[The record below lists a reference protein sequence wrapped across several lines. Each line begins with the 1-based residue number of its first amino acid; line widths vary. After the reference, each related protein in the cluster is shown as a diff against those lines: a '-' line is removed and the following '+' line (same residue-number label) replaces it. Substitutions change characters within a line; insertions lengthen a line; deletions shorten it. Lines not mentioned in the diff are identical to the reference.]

1 MTKSVRAVAFEG
13 GIRLRLF
20 DNIRARR
27 QQNKARDKPV
37 EDKQPEKLDYGVMSS
52 ARRTRADYTLTTSE
66 AIYAAVSRISNTIAA
81 LPIHLYKGQELQKDH
96 DLEKLIAYA
105 PNPCMTPFIFR
116 QTMEAARNTEG
127 SAYAL
132 LVPDMNGRTVRLDV
146 LDSTRVTPMRDIET
160 REIWYSMLFDDGRTA
175 TVHNSSVIVLR
186 HMSANGEKG
195 IRPVDVLRGTL
206 NYDKDIKEFSTRQ
219 LEGVNSGVV
228 LNIPGTG
235 LNEPRKKQIIKQ
247 FLDAYRDSGGRL
259 VVLEGGVT
267 ATTLT
272 QSPVD
277 AKVLDVERI
286 TRNRVATVY
295 NIPPHMLGDYSD
307 TSYATA
313 EQSMLEYLQMTIS
326 PIVVQWENELNR
338 KLLTWEMQQQGYA
351 FRFTLADLW
360 RADVK
365 TMGEVRQ
372 MGIRSGWLKPN
383 EVRIEEGRPAD
394 PDGDTLMISRDMVP
408 LSVAKQATAETL
420 KTVTT
425 QERR

>member
-1 MTKSVRAVAFEG
+1 MRIFDK
-13 GIRLRLF
+13 IRPQ
-20 DNIRARR
+20 RR
-27 QQNKARDKPV
+27 QNKARDKP
-37 EDKQPEKLDYGVMSS
+37 ENPDYGVMNS
-52 ARRTRADYTLTTSE
+52 ARRTRADYVLTGSE

-81 LPIHLYKGQELQKDH
+81 LPIHLYKGQELQKNH
-96 DLEKLIAYA
+96 DLERLIAYA
-105 PNPCMTPFIFR
+105 PNPCMTPFVFR
-116 QTMEAARNTEG
+116 QSMEASRNTEG
-127 SAYAL
+127 TAYAL
-132 LVPDMNGRTVRLDV
+132 MVPDETGRTVRLDV
-146 LDSTRVTPMRDIET
+146 LDAARVAPMRDVET
-160 REIWYSMLFDDGRTA
+160 LEMWYQLLLENGKPL
-175 TVHNSSVIVLR
+175 TVHNSSIIVLR
-186 HMSANGEKG
+186 HMSANGERG
-195 IRPVDVLRGTL
+195 IKPVDVLKGTL
-206 NYDKDIKEFSTRQ
+206 DYDRDIKEFSARQ

-235 LNEPRKKQIIKQ
+235 LNEQRKKTIIKQ

-338 KLLTWEMQQQGYA
+338 KLLTWDMLREGYA

-360 RADVK
+360 RADLK

-372 MGIRSGWLKPN
+372 MGVRSGWIKPN
-383 EVRIEEGRPAD
+383 EVRVEDGRPPD
-394 PDGDTLMISRDMVP
+394 PDGNTLMISRDMVP
-408 LSVAKQATAETL
+408 LAVAKQATAETIGA
-420 KTVTT
+420 VSTT
-425 QERR
+425 NQERR

>member
-1 MTKSVRAVAFEG
+1 MRF
-13 GIRLRLF
+13 L
-20 DNIRARR
+20 DNFRVRR
-27 QQNKARDKPV
+27 QQNKARDKPG
-37 EDKQPEKLDYGVMSS
+37 ETEPDYGSMASV
-52 ARRTRADYTLTTSE
+52 RRTRADYTLTNSE

-81 LPIHLYKGQELQKDH
+81 LPIHLYKGQELQTDH
-96 DLEKLIAYA
+96 ELEKLIAYA
-105 PNPCMTPFIFR
+105 PNPCMTPFTFR
-116 QTMEAARNTEG
+116 QTMEASRNTEG
-127 SAYAL
+127 AAYAL
-132 LVPDMNGRTVRLDV
+132 MVPDVTGRTVRLDV
-146 LDSTRVTPMRDIET
+146 LDATRVTPMRDIDT
-160 REIWYSMLFDDGRTA
+160 REIWYSLLFDNGATA
-175 TVHNSSVIVLR
+175 TVHNSSVITLR

-195 IRPVDVLRGTL
+195 IRPVDVLRGSL
-206 NYDKDIKEFSTRQ
+206 GYDRDIKEFSARQ

-235 LNEPRKKQIIKQ
+235 LSEPRKKQIIAQ

-307 TSYATA
+307 TSYSTA

-326 PIVVQWENELNR
+326 PIVVQWEDELNR
-338 KLLTWEMQQQGYA
+338 KLLTWDMIRQGYA

-372 MGIRSGWLKPN
+372 MGIRSGWIKPN
-383 EVRIEEGRPAD
+383 EVRLEEGRPAD
-394 PDGDTLMISRDMVP
+394 PAGNTLMISRDMVP
-408 LSVAKQATAETL
+408 LEVALKATAETL
-420 KTVTT
+420 KAGTIPA

>member
-1 MTKSVRAVAFEG
+1 MRFFDK
-13 GIRLRLF
+13 IRPQRH
-20 DNIRARR
+20 
-27 QQNKARDKPV
+27 QNKARDKP
-37 EDKQPEKLDYGVMSS
+37 ENPDYSVMNS
-52 ARRTRADYTLTTSE
+52 ARRTRADYVLTGSE
-66 AIYAAVSRISNTIAA
+66 AIYAAVSRISGTIAA
-81 LPIHLYKGQELQKDH
+81 LPIHLYKGQQLQQDHEL
-96 DLEKLIAYA
+96 ERLIAYA
-105 PNPCMTPFIFR
+105 PNPCMTPFVFR
-116 QTMEAARNTEG
+116 QSMEASRNTEG
-127 SAYAL
+127 TAYAL
-132 LVPDMNGRTVRLDV
+132 MVPDETGRTVRLDV
-146 LDSTRVTPMRDIET
+146 LDAARVVPMRDVET
-160 REIWYSMLFDDGRTA
+160 MEMWYQLLLENGKTL
-175 TVHNSSVIVLR
+175 TVHNSSIIVLR
-186 HMSANGEKG
+186 HMSANGERG
-195 IRPVDVLRGTL
+195 IKPVDVLKGTL
-206 NYDKDIKEFSTRQ
+206 DYDRDIKEFSARQ

-235 LNEPRKKQIIKQ
+235 LNEQRKKTIIKQ

-313 EQSMLEYLQMTIS
+313 EQSMLEYLQMTIN

-338 KLLTWEMQQQGYA
+338 KLLTWDMLREGYA

-360 RADVK
+360 RADLK

-372 MGIRSGWLKPN
+372 MGVRSGWIKPN
-383 EVRIEEGRPAD
+383 EVRVEDGRPPD

-408 LSVAKQATAETL
+408 LAVAKQATAETIGA
-420 KTVTT
+420 VSTT
-425 QERR
+425 NQERR

>member
-1 MTKSVRAVAFEG
+1 M
-13 GIRLRLF
+13 
-20 DNIRARR
+20 N
-27 QQNKARDKPV
+27 
-37 EDKQPEKLDYGVMSS
+37 S
-52 ARRTRADYTLTTSE
+52 ARRTRADYVLTGSE

-96 DLEKLIAYA
+96 DLERLIAYA
-105 PNPCMTPFIFR
+105 PNPCMTPFVFR
-116 QTMEAARNTEG
+116 QSMEASRNTEG
-127 SAYAL
+127 TAYAL
-132 LVPDMNGRTVRLDV
+132 MVPDETGRTVRLDV
-146 LDSTRVTPMRDIET
+146 LDAARVAPMRDVET
-160 REIWYSMLFDDGRTA
+160 LEMWYQLLLENGKTL
-175 TVHNSSVIVLR
+175 TVHNSSIIVLR
-186 HMSANGEKG
+186 HMSANGERG
-195 IRPVDVLRGTL
+195 IKPVDVLKGTL
-206 NYDKDIKEFSTRQ
+206 DYDRDIKEFSARQ

-235 LNEPRKKQIIKQ
+235 LNEQRKKTIIKQ

-338 KLLTWEMQQQGYA
+338 KLLTWDMLREGYA

-360 RADVK
+360 RADLK

-372 MGIRSGWLKPN
+372 MGVRSGWIKPN
-383 EVRIEEGRPAD
+383 EVRVEDGRPPD

-408 LSVAKQATAETL
+408 LAVAKQATAETIGA
-420 KTVTT
+420 VSTT
-425 QERR
+425 NQERR

>member
-1 MTKSVRAVAFEG
+1 MMKSVRAVAFEG
-13 GIRLRLF
+13 GIILQILES
-20 DNIRARR
+20 IRARR
-27 QQNKARDKPV
+27 QQNKARDKP
-37 EDKQPEKLDYGVMSS
+37 EDKPDYSAMRS
-52 ARRTRADYTLTTSE
+52 ARQTRADFTLRNSE

-81 LPIHLYKGQELQKDH
+81 LPIHLYKGQELQADH
-96 DLEKLIAYA
+96 ELERLIAYA
-105 PNPCMTPFIFR
+105 PNPYMTPFVFR

-127 SAYAL
+127 TAYAL
-132 LVPDMNGRTVRLDV
+132 MVPDTTGRTVRLDV
-146 LDSTRVTPMRDIET
+146 LDSARVSPAREIET
-160 REIWYSMLFDDGRTA
+160 GEIWYTMLLDDGRTA

-186 HMSANGEKG
+186 HMSASGIKG

-206 NYDKDIKEFSTRQ
+206 NYDQDIKEFSAKQ

-228 LNIPGTG
+228 LNVPGTG
-235 LNEPRKKQIIKQ
+235 LNEQRKKQIIKQ
-247 FLDAYRDSGGRL
+247 FLDAYRSSGGRL

-313 EQSMLEYLQMTIS
+313 EQSMLEYLQMTIN

-338 KLLTWEMQQQGYA
+338 KLLTWEMQRQGYA
-351 FRFTLADLW
+351 FRFTLAELW
-360 RADVK
+360 RADLK

-372 MGIRSGWLKPN
+372 MGIRSGWIKPN
-383 EVRIEEGRPAD
+383 EVRVEDGRPAD
-394 PDGDTLMISRDMVP
+394 PAGDTLMISRDMVP
-408 LSVAKQATAETL
+408 LAVAKQATAD
-420 KTVTT
+420 TVATATT

>member
-1 MTKSVRAVAFEG
+1 MRLMDKLRRPVRH
-13 GIRLRLF
+13 
-20 DNIRARR
+20 
-27 QQNKARDKPV
+27 QNKARDKP
-37 EDKQPEKLDYGVMSS
+37 DTKPDYSVMRG
-52 ARRTRADYTLTTSE
+52 AKRTRADYTLTTSE

-81 LPIHLYKGQELQKDH
+81 LPIHLYKGQELQRDH
-96 DLEKLIAYA
+96 YLERMIAYE
-105 PNPCMTPFIFR
+105 PNPCMTPFVFR
-116 QTMEAARNTEG
+116 QTMEASRNTEG

-132 LVPDMNGRTVRLDV
+132 MVPDETGRTVRLDV
-146 LDSTRVTPMRDIET
+146 LDAARVRPLRDINT
-160 REIWYSMLFDDGRTA
+160 REMWYELGLDNGTTA
-175 TVHNSSVIVLR
+175 TVHGSSVIALR
-186 HMSANGEKG
+186 HMSASGEKG
-195 IRPVDVLRGTL
+195 IKPVDVLRGTL
-206 NYDKDIKEFSTRQ
+206 DYDKDIKEFSAQQ
-219 LEGVNSGVV
+219 LEGVNNGVV

-235 LNEPRKKQIIKQ
+235 LNEARKKTIIKQ
-247 FLDAYRDSGGRL
+247 FLDAYRESGGRL

-338 KLLTWEMQQQGYA
+338 KLLTWDMLREGYA
-351 FRFTLADLW
+351 FRFTLSDLW

-372 MGIRSGWLKPN
+372 MGIRSGWIKPN

-394 PDGDTLMISRDMVP
+394 PNGDTLMISRDMVP
-408 LSVAKQATAETL
+408 LEVALQAKAETL
-420 KTVTT
+420 HAAATN